1 MPPARSRFSSE
12 RGAILIQVA
21 VCLLVLLAFSAFVV
35 DYGVMWASR
44 GQAQT
49 AADAGALAGAISLAY
64 ETEGDTA
71 AQQANARAKARA
83 VAQQNLV
90 WGQAPDVDPTD
101 VTFPA
106 CPPGAPGPPDTCVR
120 VDAFRN
126 QARGNALS
134 MFFGNLVGVSDQGVR
149 ATATAQVVAAD
160 TTECL
165 RPWAVIDRWN
175 EYNEAAPATEVD
187 EPDDDFGWGS
197 TYDRYSDGKG
207 NSPPQE
213 NDLYVAPS
221 EAGPGTGFRL
231 PDDVGRRFVVKTDT
245 NTNSTVSPG
254 WFRAIRIPRLDCSST
269 AGGGSCY
276 EDNIGSC
283 GGLPTTYWSPGNE
296 PCPEDIG
303 TDAAYWATQGCYAT
317 EPGNMVGPT
326 RHGVEELI
334 ATDPGAV
341 WVPGVPESEGY
352 VDNSIHGEDWLA
364 SKRIVPVGV
373 LDIEWFMSQDPSG
386 ANGVLRLVN
395 IFGFFI
401 EGMGDIDAAGN
412 VTFSPSGKAVIGR
425 VLTLPAT
432 GAGRLHENATFLRS
446 IILVR

>member
-1 MPPARSRFSSE
+1 MPTVRSRFSSE
-12 RGAILIQVA
+12 RGAVLIQVA
-21 VCLLVLLAFSAFVV
+21 VCLMVLLAFSAFVV

-49 AADAGALAGAISLAY
+49 AADAGALSGAISLAY
-64 ETEGDTA
+64 ETEGDVA
-71 AQQANARAKARA
+71 AQQANARLKAQAAAKE
-83 VAQQNLV
+83 NFV
-90 WGQAPDVDPTD
+90 WGQQPDVDLTD
-101 VTFPA
+101 ITFPP

-126 QARGNALS
+126 QTRGNPLS
-134 MFFGNLVGVSDQGVR
+134 MFFGNLVGVSTQGVR
-149 ATATAQVVAAD
+149 ATATAQVTAAD

-175 EYNEAAPATEVD
+175 EFGTDPEPEAV
-187 EPDDDFGWGS
+187 DDDFNWSS
-197 TYDRYSDGKG
+197 TFDRYSDGKG

-231 PDDVGRRFVVKTDT
+231 PDDAGKRFVVKTDT

-254 WFRAIRIPRLDCSST
+254 WFRAIRIPRLD
-269 AGGGSCY
+269 GQNGGSVY
-276 EDNIGSC
+276 RDNISRC
-283 GGLPTTYWSPGNE
+283 GGLPTSYWTPGNE
-296 PCPEDIG
+296 PCPTDIG
-303 TDAAYWATQGCYAT
+303 NDDMAYWATQGCYAT
-317 EPGNMVGPT
+317 EPGNLVGPT
-326 RHGVEELI
+326 GQGIDDII

-341 WVPGVPESEGY
+341 WVDGDPDSEGY
-352 VDNSIHGEDWLA
+352 VTGSVHGEDWLA
-364 SKRIVPVGV
+364 SKRVVPVGV
-373 LDIEWFMSQDPSG
+373 IDIDWFMSQDPSG

-401 EGMGDIDAAGN
+401 EGMGDVDD
-412 VTFSPSGKAVIGR
+412 VTGAITLNPSGKAVVGR
-425 VLTLPAT
+425 VLTIPAS
-432 GAGRLHENATFLRS
+432 GVGRLHNSATFLRS